1 MRGQV
6 RYPVHSEGHERLEP
20 DADQPIEDL
29 VGAERRVVNLRA
41 ARADD
46 WFDKVADSAPNFDQL
61 CDAIGRKY
69 VAFALVAGVRIT
81 ALAIDPRQSE
91 NTQVTFAIGDH
102 GDEHTMVLPDF
113 RRALTQALVQPEE
126 LSDPPSDL
134 ENVEAVQ
141 RYIGVR
147 YLLLAPIF
155 GIVVHELRVDGGQE
169 PSVLIGLGTLA
180 DEVSVEEFR
189 EVIREAVRR
198 EEQASRPQ
206 RPFAIDLGKIPEA
219 EALLRR
225 GDHEG
230 TLELLEPWAGPLSM
244 LLRTPQGQSLAVD
257 AKAALARALGLLG
270 AAYARKQEFGS
281 AEEVLRLGVQWMQ
294 DGDVTGQLFAQ
305 LGEISALQGQYGQAI
320 GLLRRALTLGCPR
333 EQVLP
338 TLADCFL
345 QRGRALAA
353 LACVEEALQ
362 RGVPE
367 ERVRDARLTALDR
380 VGGAYREFRQRV
392 PLAQN
397 T

>member
-1 MRGQV
+1 M
-6 RYPVHSEGHERLEP
+6 
-20 DADQPIEDL
+20 
-29 VGAERRVVNLRA
+29 GAERRVVNLRA

-46 WFDKVADSAPNFDQL
+46 WFDKVATSAPNFEQL

-81 ALAIDPRQSE
+81 ALAIDPRQSD

-102 GDEHTMVLPDF
+102 GDEHTMALPDF

-126 LSDPPSDL
+126 LVDPPSDL
-134 ENVEAVQ
+134 DNVEVVQ

-155 GIVVHELRVDGGQE
+155 GIVVHELRVDGGKD
-169 PSVLIGLGTLA
+169 PTIVIGLGTLA

-219 EALLRR
+219 EAALRR

-230 TLELLEPWAGPLSM
+230 TLEILEPWAGPLSM
-244 LLRTPQGQSLAVD
+244 LLRTPQGQNLALD

-270 AAYARKQEFGS
+270 SAYTRKQEYAS
-281 AEEVLRLGVQWMQ
+281 AEEVLRLGVQWVQ
-294 DGDVTGQLFAQ
+294 EGEVTGQLFAQ
-305 LGEISALQGQYGQAI
+305 LGELSALQGQHGQAI
-320 GLLRRALTLGCPR
+320 GLLRRALALGCSR
-333 EQVLP
+333 ELVLP
-338 TLADCFL
+338 ALADSFM

-353 LACVEEALQ
+353 IACAEEALKL
-362 RGVPE
+362 GVPE
-367 ERVRDARLTALDR
+367 SR
-380 VGGAYREFRQRV
+380 VGQVRLAALEQVGPALRNFRKRV
-392 PLAQN
+392 PIAP